1 MTDVSATVRA
11 RVEGVPALAA
21 KLREVDEFLRR
32 PLAFREEPLPG
43 GAVGGAD
50 YEAGLVRLPASEEG
64 PGQVQT
70 RMERC
75 VRDHL
80 KLPEGA
86 ASIDRLPRP

>member
-1 MTDVSATVRA
+1 
-11 RVEGVPALAA
+11 
-21 KLREVDEFLRR
+21 
-32 PLAFREEPLPG
+32 
-43 GAVGGAD
+43 
-50 YEAGLVRLPASEEG
+50 LPASEEG